1 MFGKLCGRIEFITS
15 HLIRLEEPLETKF
28 GLAVTEI
35 FGRSG
40 CRHELKCK
48 HLSLDTWSLGSH
60 FCFVSVGD
68 QTMPWTLLKHGSLQ
82 TDTAF
87 TFPYFSVWS
96 QRQPLSDTISQWA
109 RDFDSNPRFGSLFY
123 SVKGEEKGMLIFAI
137 WLQLSSMML
146 YKKWIC
152 LLGEK
157 KVKKGTGLSIVET
170 QTKSNLSI
178 LNPYIM

>member
-1 MFGKLCGRIEFITS
+1 MFEKLCGRTEFMTS

-48 HLSLDTWSLGSH
+48 HLSLDTWALGSH

-123 SVKGEEKGMLIFAI
+123 SVRGRKGNADICNMVATLKHDALQKMDLLTRREE
-137 WLQLSSMML
+137 
-146 YKKWIC
+146 
-152 LLGEK
+152 GEK
-157 KVKKGTGLSIVET
+157 RDRPFNCWNSD
-170 QTKSNLSI
+170 
-178 LNPYIM
+178 